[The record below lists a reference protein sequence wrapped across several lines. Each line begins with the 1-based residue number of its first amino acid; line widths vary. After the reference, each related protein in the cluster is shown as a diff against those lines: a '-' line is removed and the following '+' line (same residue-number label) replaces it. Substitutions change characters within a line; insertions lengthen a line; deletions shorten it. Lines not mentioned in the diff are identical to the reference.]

1 MMQYAN
7 LKHHS
12 YNRAM
17 LRKILENENF
27 KVKIFDQKLI
37 EKPIVVLAGN
47 NRLSDRLALV
57 YEFWTFPDLE
67 INYSPLIV
75 SARFIGRKFSVDIG
89 AGSSLELLQEGGI
102 PFPVLNF
109 TYHP

>member
-1 MMQYAN
+1 M
-7 LKHHS
+7 
-12 YNRAM
+12 
-17 LRKILENENF
+17 
-27 KVKIFDQKLI
+27 
-37 EKPIVVLAGN
+37 
-47 NRLSDRLALV
+47 